1 MTMEQEILL
10 KELKHTF
17 NELKKNLKFESDF
30 EQIDRVFFVED
41 LILSRR
47 YISSDFSRQ
56 LRSGMSDIF
65 YSWVNYLQGLLLPS
79 PSNITQ
85 MTESKIFSKEERN
98 TISEIIKKFLTLTS
112 TNNFILLTREKREEA
127 EFIDTAV
134 KTWEN
139 YFKPELTKIMKR
151 INDEWEK

>member
-85 MTESKIFSKEERN
+85 MTESKIFS
-98 TISEIIKKFLTLTS
+98 
-112 TNNFILLTREKREEA
+112 
-127 EFIDTAV
+127 
-134 KTWEN
+134 
-139 YFKPELTKIMKR
+139 
-151 INDEWEK
+151 